1 MVQWRQGSSIRN
13 RTMEYEEECECV
25 ELEYSSIPHP
35 ACPIHGELNK
45 E

>member
-1 MVQWRQGSSIRN
+1 
-13 RTMEYEEECECV
+13 MEYEEECECV

-35 ACPIHGELNK
+35 ACPIHGELDK